1 MNTEQLFNN
10 IRSIREQFQSLFS
23 HQDSKAKLERINDA
37 IKREASRKAELQ
49 DILNAKSKLQD
60 ARSANRSLRDR
71 IKDIDKPTTKW
82 KPTRSDNV

>member
-10 IRSIREQFQSLFS
+10 IREQFQSVFS
-23 HQDSKAKLERINDA
+23 RPDPKAKLGRINSAIEREA
-37 IKREASRKAELQ
+37 IKKAELQ
-49 DILNAKSKLQD
+49 EILNAKSKLQD